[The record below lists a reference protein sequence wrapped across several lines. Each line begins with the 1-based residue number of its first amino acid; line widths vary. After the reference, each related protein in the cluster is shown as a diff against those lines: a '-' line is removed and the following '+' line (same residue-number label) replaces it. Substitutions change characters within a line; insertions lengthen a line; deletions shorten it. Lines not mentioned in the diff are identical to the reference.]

1 LGVEGAALGK
11 KPAVLDMYVIIWDV
25 ESPRK
30 EMLPG
35 RGGIWSA
42 RYVEKRNG
50 IADFV
55 SLEPLG

>member
-1 LGVEGAALGK
+1 
-11 KPAVLDMYVIIWDV
+11 MYVIIWDV